1 MSCHESLVR
10 EFLQKTET
18 GLCLDGIRTKR
29 STKCSLEHV
38 SRGWCRVQTTGG
50 EMSSVGQLVVMPG
63 AGLGTEE
70 GRAVTVGINIM
81 THASTRLL
89 WVTITF
95 TSIMQSTILQHI
107 FSSSKALNVR
117 MVLIMM
123 RYVQMLIRAGH
134 CCLKT
139 VC

>member
-10 EFLQKTET
+10 EFLENWVMFGQNTNKEEHKVF
-18 GLCLDGIRTKR
+18 IRACKPG
-29 STKCSLEHV
+29 C
-38 SRGWCRVQTTGG
+38 RGADHHEV
-50 EMSSVGQLVVMPG
+50 SSVGQLVVMPG

-95 TSIMQSTILQHI
+95 TSIMHSTILQRI
-107 FSSSKALNVR
+107 FSCSKTLY
-117 MVLIMM
+117 L
-123 RYVQMLIRAGH
+123 LF
-134 CCLKT
+134 
-139 VC
+139 

>member
-1 MSCHESLVR
+1 
-10 EFLQKTET
+10 
-18 GLCLDGIRTKR
+18 
-29 STKCSLEHV
+29 
-38 SRGWCRVQTTGG
+38 
-50 EMSSVGQLVVMPG
+50 MSSVGQLVVMPG
-63 AGLGTEE
+63 AGLETEE

-95 TSIMQSTILQHI
+95 TSIMTSTILQRI
-107 FSSSKALNVR
+107 FSSSKTLNVR

-123 RYVQMLIRAGH
+123 RDVQMLIKAQH